1 MHCGR
6 LKVAVVGPQS
16 TARSGLLSD
25 YAGGQWC
32 YGPSNKH
39 PWSQQ
44 EYCIPSIA
52 EGIAA
57 ANTGGTTTVGAGVT
71 TCNDDNPTPKCKMGV
86 SAWNTTTAADG
97 IASALQIANASDAV
111 VRRSGSV
118 HHENLAWNNLL
129 VISRVQT

>member
-1 MHCGR
+1 M
-6 LKVAVVGPQS
+6 AVVGPQS

-52 EGIAA
+52 EGITA
-57 ANTGGTTTVGAGVT
+57 ANVGGVTSVGAGVS
-71 TCNDDNPTPKCKMGV
+71 TCNDNSPTPKCKMGV
-86 SAWNTTTAADG
+86 SEWNSTTAAAG
-97 IASALQIANASDAV
+97 IASALQMANASDTV
-111 VRRSGSV
+111 VR
-118 HHENLAWNNLL
+118 
-129 VISRVQT
+129 